1 LLSLTE
7 EEALIT
13 TKLDKLIEEKRKVA
27 EAEREKKLA
36 EAKAKDKATRELEIN
51 WLAQRVKSVG

>member
-1 LLSLTE
+1 MLSLTE